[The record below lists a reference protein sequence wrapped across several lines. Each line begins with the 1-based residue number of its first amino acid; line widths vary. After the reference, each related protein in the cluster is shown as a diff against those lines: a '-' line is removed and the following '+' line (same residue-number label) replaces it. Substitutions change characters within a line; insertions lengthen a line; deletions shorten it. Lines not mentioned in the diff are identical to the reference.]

1 MFFLLMALLFNSL
14 AVWSQD
20 AVFNLAGKVVTIP
33 RLGSKQPLSQHPRF
47 EGFIQKKFNRPGDFF
62 GPNCYNT
69 SLILSGAL
77 SPNDIRYVSPE
88 EFNEVLKTNFIQ
100 VNSPEYKDVIVFD
113 AKRSRGHSAFYLGD
127 NLIFHK
133 KSFGTYYHYRVT
145 EIKNAGIVEENEW
158 VPGINDDSSSQM
170 NWPELGTLPLEYYR
184 LKNSNR
190 PKLDPRFD
198 KLIRKLEQLV
208 VLDARSWAFGRKW
221 GMTGEY
227 LLEDFLVYARSLK
240 TDKYTEGVLISLK
253 DQIFIMLEE
262 VYFKSSHS
270 PSRVLEELCIP
281 EHKEQLFDLL
291 RDFGT
296 LLKLDSKKIQ
306 IVLEKLSGQDKERC
320 QLRPLQEL
328 LK

>member
-1 MFFLLMALLFNSL
+1 MHLLIIAFILTSIS
-14 AVWSQD
+14 AWSQE
-20 AVFNLAGKVVTIP
+20 AVYNLAGKYVTVP
-33 RLGSKQPLSQHPRF
+33 SLSSKQPLSQHSRF
-47 EGFIQKKFNRPGDFF
+47 EGFIQKMFNRPGDFF

-69 SLILSGAL
+69 ALILSGAF
-77 SPNDIRYVSPE
+77 SPADIRYVSPE
-88 EFNEVLKTNFIQ
+88 EFNEILKTNYIQ
-100 VNSPEYKDVIVFD
+100 VASPQYKDVIVFD

-133 KSFGTYYHYRVT
+133 KSFATHYHYRIT
-145 EIKNAGIVEENEW
+145 EIKNAGIVETNEW

-198 KLIRKLEQLV
+198 KFIRKLEQLI

-240 TDKYTEGVLISLK
+240 TDKYTEGVLTSLK

-270 PSRVLEELCIP
+270 PSRVMEDLCVP
-281 EHKEQLFDLL
+281 EDKQQLFDLL
-291 RDFGT
+291 REFGS
-296 LLKLDSKKIQ
+296 LLKLDSKKVTM
-306 IVLEKLSGQDKERC
+306 VLEKLDQQDKERC

>member
-1 MFFLLMALLFNSL
+1 MYLLLVALLFNSL
-14 AVWSQD
+14 SVWSQD
-20 AVFNLAGKVVTIP
+20 GFFNLAGKVVTIP
-33 RLGSKQPLSQHPRF
+33 VLGSRQPLTQHPRF
-47 EGFIQKKFNRPGDFF
+47 EGFIQKMFNRPGDFF

-69 SLILSGAL
+69 ALILSGSL
-77 SPNDIRYVSPE
+77 SQNDIRYVSPE
-88 EFNEVLKTNFIQ
+88 EFNEVLKTSYIQ
-100 VNSPEYKDVIVFD
+100 VALPEFNDLIVFD
-113 AKRSRGHSAFYLGD
+113 AKKSRGHSAFYLGD

-133 KSFGTYYHYRVT
+133 KSFGTYYHYRIT
-145 EIKNAGIVEENEW
+145 EIKNAGIVEANEW

-184 LKNSNR
+184 LKKSSR

-198 KLIRKLEQLV
+198 KLIRKLEQLI

-270 PSRVLEELCIP
+270 PSRVMEDLCIP
-281 EHKEQLFDLL
+281 EDKVQLFDLL
-291 RDFGT
+291 REFGS
-296 LLKLDSKKIQ
+296 LLKLDSKKIAM
-306 IVLEKLSGQDKERC
+306 VLEKLDRQDKERC